1 MSCSPQNDAQ
11 RKYFVRNLIGGGL
24 VILLAIAA
32 KIAFRMWSLNGA
44 IAYLIAVLP
53 TLPLLW
59 ALFAAGAYL
68 AEEKDEFQRTVQVQ
82 SLLGG
87 IGGTLAVTTVCAYL
101 EDFAH
106 APRLDMI
113 WVYPIFWLF
122 VAISYPVVKA
132 RYR

>member
-1 MSCSPQNDAQ
+1 
-11 RKYFVRNLIGGGL
+11 
-24 VILLAIAA
+24 
-32 KIAFRMWSLNGA
+32 
-44 IAYLIAVLP
+44 
-53 TLPLLW
+53 
-59 ALFAAGAYL
+59 
-68 AEEKDEFQRTVQVQ
+68 VQ

-87 IGGTLAVTTVCAYL
+87 IGGTLVVTTVSAYL

-122 VAISYPVVKA
+122 VAASYPVVKA

>member
-1 MSCSPQNDAQ
+1 MI
-11 RKYFVRNLIGGGL
+11 RNWIGSGLI
-24 VILLAIAA
+24 VLLAIAA
-32 KIAFRMWSLNGA
+32 KPVFRFWHLHGVLAYAVA
-44 IAYLIAVLP
+44 ILP
-53 TLPLLW
+53 ALPMLW
-59 ALFAAGAYL
+59 VLFATGAYL
-68 AEEKDEFQRTVQVQ
+68 AEETDEFQRTLQVQ

-87 IGGTLAVTTVCAYL
+87 IGGTLVVTTVSAYL

-122 VAISYPVVKA
+122 VAASYPVVKA